1 MAKYGMQTI
10 VPMFGDSA
18 TKTAYMANAHSA
30 LCDAESLCSVST
42 GQRMMTRFKDWLVWE
57 EDVDEEHLSF
67 SKPEFKTT
75 ESISN

>member
-18 TKTAYMANAHSA
+18 TKTAYTANAHST
-30 LCDAESLCSVST
+30 LCDAGSLCSVST

-57 EDVDEEHLSF
+57 EDEDEEYLTC

>member
-1 MAKYGMQTI
+1 MSKYEIQTI
-10 VPMFGDSA
+10 VSIFGDSA
-18 TKTAYMANAHSA
+18 TKAAYKANAHSA

-57 EDVDEEHLSF
+57 EDMDEEYLSF